1 MQLSGDGEVERKIE
15 ATQHGEITTG
25 RPVPVAA
32 AKVRIPATAP
42 AALVR
47 ERLHSLLDAA
57 VAGTD
62 VGPSVTV
69 VCAPAGSGKTTVLS
83 MWARQRVDRGRGRVA
98 WVSVDTEDNEPAL
111 LWSAVL
117 RALEVS
123 GVWGADG
130 PPVPVRAP
138 V

>member
-1 MQLSGDGEVERKIE
+1 MQLSGDCGAERTIE
-15 ATQHGEITTG
+15 SAQHEEITTV
-25 RPVPVAA
+25 RLVPVAA

-47 ERLHSLLDAA
+47 ERLHLLLDAA

-69 VCAPAGSGKTTVLS
+69 VCAPAGSGKTTMLS
-83 MWARQRVDRGRGRVA
+83 TWARQRVDRNRGRVA
-98 WVSVDTEDNEPAL
+98 WVSVDTEDNDPVL

-117 RALEVS
+117 RA
-123 GVWGADG
+123 
-130 PPVPVRAP
+130 
-138 V
+138 